1 MENNNINIK
10 ELLEK
15 LQSAKSAE
23 ELIEMAKAEGVEIPA
38 DKAGELMAQLND
50 IGEISD
56 DEAEAV
62 AGGLII
68 KYVEIPEE
76 ARERIDPLDNEKRKE
91 RLENLRRAFGQSEP
105 ESIPC
110 SEEMLKQIKSKKWGY

>member
-1 MENNNINIK
+1 MTNEILK
-10 ELLEK
+10 K
-15 LQSAKSAE
+15 LKAAKSVE
-23 ELIEMAKAEGVEIPA
+23 ELVEIAKANGAEIAP
-38 DKAGELMAQLND
+38 DKAQELFAKLND
-50 IGEISD
+50 GEISD

-76 ARERIDPLDNEKRKE
+76 ARERIAPLDNEKRKE

-110 SEEMLKQIKSKKWGY
+110 SEEMIKQIKSKKWGY